1 MEKAKLLR
9 YGGIVAGV
17 ILIAFGIG
25 AIGLSIN
32 GGKTVRDN
40 LKAEQITFGDASK
53 DKTVP
58 GKYSNQLVDN
68 GAKARAFAQ
77 MMREHTLTASGGFT
91 YSQMG
96 RYQAKADA
104 PKAELAVGGGTN
116 NAMYAA
122 LDPATGQ
129 PKANGLRELWVTET
143 ALSTALNTA
152 YMAENLALFGLVV
165 GIALLLAGIG
175 FIVLAWYALGALRK
189 EALAGEATGSAPA
202 MKPATG
208 H

>member
-9 YGGIVAGV
+9 YGGLVAGV

-25 AIGLSIN
+25 AIGMSLN

-40 LKAEQITFGDASK
+40 LKAEQIVFGDASK

-58 GKYSNQLVDN
+58 AKYSNQLVDT
-68 GAKARAFAQ
+68 GAKAREFAK
-77 MMREHTLTASGGFT
+77 MMREHTLAASGGFT

-96 RYQAKADA
+96 RYQAKADT
-104 PKAELAVGGGTN
+104 PKADLEKGGGTN
-116 NAMYAA
+116 NAAVAA
-122 LDPATGQ
+122 IDPATGQ
-129 PKANGLRELWVTET
+129 PKANGLRDLWVTET

-175 FIVLAWYALGALRK
+175 FIVLAWYALGAVRQGAAAA
-189 EALAGEATGSAPA
+189 EAAGGGPA